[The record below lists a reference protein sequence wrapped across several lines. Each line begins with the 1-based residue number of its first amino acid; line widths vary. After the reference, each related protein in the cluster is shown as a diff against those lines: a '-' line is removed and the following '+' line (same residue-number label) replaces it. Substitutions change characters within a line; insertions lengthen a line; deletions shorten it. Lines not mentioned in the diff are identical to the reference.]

1 MFPSFQVK
9 ADDKTRA
16 FLDEYEQMM
25 SRTDADDQLELS
37 AIKSITAILQA
48 LTQGL
53 PLPAIASTAMT
64 GANSLPSAPLD
75 ALPSKP
81 VNPSG
86 DPYAVPAHLHDLA
99 SDELPEESR
108 EVVLDQIASFRQQ
121 SAEREKAK
129 KAMEEEKERR
139 RIEMMVQ
146 NQAAM
151 KAREAAGGA
160 RERELA
166 IQKGRERERER
177 EQAFIRGGDAQSYN
191 KPIGFVAGRQEK
203 ERTDEEEEEARQ
215 ERRRRDQADS
225 LKEVRLLTPS
235 SERSVDPLF
244 SILD

>member
-53 PLPAIASTAMT
+53 P
-64 GANSLPSAPLD
+64 
-75 ALPSKP
+75 LPSKP